1 MGRGMFVFG
10 LIGIVL
16 ISLPLTSF
24 AQGTGGVTTGCYVD
38 VIRDCAGMAANATP
52 PKPSVACKDRNCVEV
67 LGTLR
72 CEASVGINPPPFI
85 TIPVTYHD
93 VRQADS
99 TITPPEVGRTAKSSV
114 VSPWDCGSIYECEC
128 LLSPKCDSEPG
139 GYLEQYFPVEWSTYG
154 PIDC

>member
-1 MGRGMFVFG
+1 MERGMFVFG

-72 CEASVGINPPPFI
+72 CEASVGLNPPPFI
-85 TIPVTYHD
+85 TITSNLSRCASSRQYYYTTRGRSD
-93 VRQADS
+93 REIVRGLALGLRKH
-99 TITPPEVGRTAKSSV
+99 I
-114 VSPWDCGSIYECEC
+114 
-128 LLSPKCDSEPG
+128 
-139 GYLEQYFPVEWSTYG
+139 
-154 PIDC
+154 